1 MFRFAA
7 IATLAA
13 SALLGGCLPP
23 PPPPGHFGPL
33 VTPVTPEAY
42 GQRLCR
48 HLELEDY
55 SACLSEV
62 INYFEIPQAD
72 DLPFGRNSNAGPIA
86 LVLDR
91 QVYLGRYDSSPLAT
105 SFHVTHGNQACW
117 GGYDAFA
124 GATDTILEVRCSD
137 GRRGRAELTSALD
150 GRNGIGRLALE
161 DGTQAEIVYGY
172 TALGQ
177 VEPYPYA
184 QWTDPNG

>member
-1 MFRFAA
+1 MFRSLAVVTAA
-7 IATLAA
+7 VSVLI
-13 SALLGGCLPP
+13 GGCLPP
-23 PPPPGHFGPL
+23 PPGHFGSFA
-33 VTPVTPEAY
+33 TPVTPNEY

-62 INYFEIPQAD
+62 LDYFEEPRPD
-72 DLPFGRNSNAGPIA
+72 DLPYGRNSNAGPIA

-91 QVYLGRYDSSPLAT
+91 RVYLGRYDGSPLVT
-105 SFHVTHGNQACW
+105 SFRVTHGNQSCQ

-124 GATDTILEVRCSD
+124 GSTDTILEVRCSD
-137 GRRGRAELTSALD
+137 GRRGRADLTSALD
-150 GRNGIGRLALE
+150 GRNGIGRLELE

-177 VEPYPYA
+177 AEPYPYV
-184 QWTDPNG
+184 QWTDPKG